1 MYCFPALWVVA
12 TYVDRYIYS
21 QMLAVYV
28 CIFCYT
34 ILLRW
39 SYTGFFRCSYIGIFV
54 CLLGTDK
61 FNIRK
66 YFSVYTAIG
75 MCHGENNV
83 IV

>member
-39 SYTGFFRCSYIGIFV
+39 SYTGFFDVLILVYLFV
-54 CLLGTDK
+54 CWALINLISGSTFLYIQQLVCVMVK
-61 FNIRK
+61 I
-66 YFSVYTAIG
+66 
-75 MCHGENNV
+75 M
-83 IV
+83 

>member
-1 MYCFPALWVVA
+1 V
-12 TYVDRYIYS
+12 
-21 QMLAVYV
+21 LAVYV
-28 CIFCYT
+28 CTFCHT

-39 SYTGFFRCSYIGIFV
+39 SYTVFLRRSYIGIFV

-61 FNIRK
+61 FNIRR

-75 MCHGENNV
+75 MCHGENNG